1 MQFKERTRSDVH
13 LDITPIVDTV
23 FNLLIFFALSLNFI
37 ITPGM
42 KVNLP
47 ESATEE
53 IIRER
58 EEIII
63 LMNKENGIFINN
75 NPVSIDNL
83 FLTLNKSAKRNED
96 ALVIIQADREVS
108 HGSVVKVMDTAKKAG
123 LRRLA
128 IATSMTRKTVSKGSD
143 DEVSE

>member
-1 MQFKERTRSDVH
+1 MQFKERTRSNVH

-42 KVNLP
+42 KVDLP

-53 IIRER
+53 IVRER

-63 LMNKENGIFINN
+63 VMNKENGIFINN
-75 NPVSIDNL
+75 NPVAIDKL
-83 FLTLNKSAKRNED
+83 FLTLNKSAKGNED
-96 ALVIIQADREVS
+96 ALIIIQADREVF
-108 HGSVVKVMDTAKKAG
+108 HGSVVKVMDTAKKVG
-123 LRRLA
+123 FRRLA
-128 IATSMTRKTVSKGSD
+128 IATSMTRKTVSKGK
-143 DEVSE
+143 